1 MTSAVLRPGRI
12 TPLAAAFAM
21 AFLTAQS
28 ASSQLTVTLTGQS
41 MIRSDVR
48 ETAPAAM
55 PVISSLVKGTDV
67 VFTNFEGTIAEPG
80 QPNASAPAQG
90 PQFLAPPGTLDALKA
105 FGFNLIDTSNNHSA
119 DLMVPGFLNTLKEAD
134 RVGLVHAG
142 TGKTLAEAT
151 APAYLKTAHGTVA
164 LVALASGSIPKG
176 GMATATQPGVDEL
189 RLDTGNVPNAE
200 DAKRILD
207 SIQDASKKAD
217 LVIVYQH
224 NHVFDK
230 PFGEMYTEGLPDRMR
245 PSPWLIKW
253 VHAEID
259 AGADLIVMHGAPN
272 LHGIEIYKGKTI
284 FYDLGNFIFNAPL
297 TMWTLQEPMNW
308 ESVVATLTFQGKNVQ
323 SIKLKP
329 IVMNFIGE
337 GQPEAHDPYKNNQFI
352 DTRGLPS
359 PAKGVQAKDILE
371 RVSELSQPFGTKI
384 EITGE
389 TADVKV
395 KGGK

>member
-1 MTSAVLRPGRI
+1 MAFATVP
-12 TPLAAAFAM
+12 AAF
-21 AFLTAQS
+21 
-28 ASSQLTVTLTGQS
+28 SQLTVTLTGQS

-48 ETAPAAM
+48 ETAPAAV
-55 PVISSLVKGTDV
+55 PVIADLIKGTDV
-67 VFTNFEGTIAEPG
+67 IFTNFEGTIAEPG
-80 QPNASAPAQG
+80 EPNETTPAQG
-90 PQFLAPPGTLDALKA
+90 PRFLAPPGTLDALRA
-105 FGFNLIDTSNNHSA
+105 LGFNLIDTSNNHSA

-176 GMATATQPGVDEL
+176 GMATSTQPGVDEL
-189 RLDTGNVPNAE
+189 RLDTTNVPNPE
-200 DAKRILD
+200 DSKRILD
-207 SIQDASKKAD
+207 SIREASKKAD

-245 PSPWLIKW
+245 PAPWLVKW

-284 FYDLGNFIFNAPL
+284 FYDLGNFFFNAPL

-308 ESVVATLTFQGKNVQ
+308 ESVVATLTFKGKSVE

-352 DTRGLPS
+352 DTRGLPA
-359 PAKGVQAKDILE
+359 PAKGMQAKDILE
-371 RVSELSQPFGTKI
+371 RVAELSKPFGTKI
-384 EITGE
+384 EISGE
-389 TADVKV
+389 TAEVRV
-395 KGGK
+395 KGEK